1 MSLVDMRR
9 STVRT
14 MKFPY
19 QVEEF
24 CFSPNSQFLLM
35 TTENGTV
42 EVAPAHDSSSISSSS
57 SSGPTNRSSS
67 GSSSSGS
74 SISSSGHSSKSN
86 SKIVPA
92 AKIVR
97 SVPAHTGNCYCL
109 AVDPQGAQS
118 FSSLFN
124 VATCLSL

>member
-57 SSGPTNRSSS
+57 SSGQTNSSSS
-67 GSSSSGS
+67 GSSS
-74 SISSSGHSSKSN
+74 KSN
-86 SKIVPA
+86 RKIVPA